1 MRFGSVALA
10 QFFDVSF
17 SGETAFTMTH
27 GTGFTVVG
35 DQRKSNLP
43 PAWIGR
49 TCVITFVVSPLGLIT
64 LAALLPHSWSLR
76 LVNRHT
82 KT

>member
-27 GTGFTVVG
+27 GTGFTVVS
-35 DQRKSNLP
+35 DQRKCNLP
-43 PAWIGR
+43 PVWVGR
-49 TCVITFVVSPLGLIT
+49 TCVITFVVDASAAACTPGT
-64 LAALLPHSWSLR
+64 DEHNALLH
-76 LVNRHT
+76 HA
-82 KT
+82 